1 MIKPKIWTNT
11 IFNVIKREKGCSTK
25 NLIQI
30 EKQKLE
36 SLILYFQKSIQEDRI
51 NNSNLYNFNVISD
64 DKLSIKNI
72 HINLVRISYFLKNIK
87 VNENKWLSIYEK
99 ISELEILND
108 KLYLRKKG
116 VENDEIN
123 KNKYDSNNKKIY
135 DENKNNV
142 ENTPIFSPNYILE
155 NNLSIEYNIREL
167 HTSYLFVFN
176 TCITSLSKYISLYD
190 IKKYL
195 LILKSCER
203 FFDFF
208 FKLHKNKKGKKNSN
222 ISPKLNFLYLY
233 STSQN
238 YTENAQIL
246 KSQNNNIIINEKD
259 KFNFSYYYEELYKL
273 KYHQIFINKINL
285 VINIFKYINFY
296 SISYEH
302 FEQVL
307 NFLYNKTKNGI
318 VIENIILNF
327 LQYFV
332 KQVKS
337 ESESEN
343 ENKDANKKENAN
355 KNENENKNANK
366 NANFKSV
373 NINSLFK
380 VVNIM
385 YYSKIVHKD
394 IVENFVKI
402 FKKNKNNI
410 CNGNTFFNSL
420 KLLTLLERNDDIIY
434 IYKYCKEYIIL
445 NKNPQDIFNL
455 FFFSS
460 IIGLFDLSLI
470 NLYIN
475 LLKKY
480 KIRSNTFNMSYN
492 THQNYNDDILKIHT
506 PLLHKNY
513 YSLLGWNIIMNNF
526 VKYLKDD
533 QKETIEIVKI
543 NFNNKNVYYIYSNK
557 MSNNVTHLLKE
568 INFLLNLYQIN
579 ITKICNTQ
587 NNNFF
592 YNQYTIYTILK
603 KKFNQHSIIYEYISK
618 QNILIDILLILKIN
632 QHPKNYYKL
641 FAIEFNGRTHYNL
654 QINQD
659 NITTNNLHYYLK
671 ENYNTQFKKFIT
683 SNLGFI
689 NIYIPFYKWNSLNLS
704 QKELYLIN
712 SINSFK

>member
-1 MIKPKIWTNT
+1 MIKPRIWTSM
-11 IFNVIKREKGCSTK
+11 IFNIIKQEKGYSTK
-25 NLIQI
+25 NVMQI
-30 EKQKLE
+30 ERQKVE
-36 SLILYFQKSIQEDRI
+36 SLILYFQKCIQEDRT
-51 NNSNLYNFNVISD
+51 NNCNLFNFNVIHD
-64 DKLSIKNI
+64 DKPSIKNI

-87 VNENKWLSIYEK
+87 VDENKWLSIYEQ
-99 ISELEILND
+99 ISELEIIND
-108 KLYLRKKG
+108 KLYLRKKH
-116 VENDEIN
+116 VEDDEIK
-123 KNKYDSNNKKIY
+123 KNKYDANNKKKNY
-135 DENKNNV
+135 DHENKNNI
-142 ENTPIFSPNYILE
+142 ENTPIFSTNYILE
-155 NNLSIEYNIREL
+155 NNLSIKYNIQEL
-167 HTSYLFVFN
+167 HASYLFVFN

-190 IKKYL
+190 IQKYL
-195 LILKSCER
+195 LILKKCER
-203 FFDFF
+203 FFNFF

-238 YTENAQIL
+238 YMENAKIL
-246 KSQNNNIIINEKD
+246 KTQNNNNIIINEKD

-285 VINIFKYINFY
+285 IINIFKNINLY

-332 KQVKS
+332 KQI
-337 ESESEN
+337 
-343 ENKDANKKENAN
+343 
-355 KNENENKNANK
+355 KNETEDK
-366 NANFKSV
+366 NANFK
-373 NINSLFK
+373 NIHINSLFK

-394 IVENFVKI
+394 IMENFVKI
-402 FKKNKNNI
+402 LKKYKNTNNI
-410 CNGNTFFNSL
+410 CNGNIFFNSL

-434 IYKYCKEYIIL
+434 IYKYCKEYIIF
-445 NKNPQDIFNL
+445 NKNPQHIFNL

-470 NLYIN
+470 NLYIS

-480 KIRSNTFNMSYN
+480 KIIPTTFDMSYN
-492 THQNYNDDILKIHT
+492 IHQNYNDDISKVHT
-506 PLLHKNY
+506 PFLYKKY
-513 YSLLGWNIIMNNF
+513 YTLLGWNIVMNNF
-526 VKYLKDD
+526 VKHLKDD
-533 QKETIEIVKI
+533 QKEAIEIVKI
-543 NFNNKNVYYIYSNK
+543 NFNNKNVNYIYSNK
-557 MSNNVTHLLKE
+557 ISNNVAHLLKE
-568 INFLLNLYQIN
+568 INFLLNFYQIN
-579 ITKICNTQ
+579 MTKVSNTQ
-587 NNNFF
+587 KNNFF

-603 KKFNQHSIIYEYISK
+603 KKFNEHSIIYEYISK
-618 QNILIDILLILKIN
+618 QNILIDILLILKKN
-632 QHPKNYYKL
+632 QHHIDYYKL

-659 NITTNNLHYYLK
+659 NLITNNLHYYLK

-712 SINSFK
+712 YIHSFK